1 MTLTPPRKRLLLP
14 AVSLLALTTG
24 ACGSRLHGR
33 YQDPRGNYVD
43 FSSSR
48 AAFTNIGA
56 GGGETE
62 ISYER
67 QGTRVTLHELD
78 GNPTLQLQKDGSLC
92 CGPGGVLTKQP

>member
-1 MTLTPPRKRLLLP
+1 MLRKTLMPA
-14 AVSLLALTTG
+14 AVSLLALG
-24 ACGSRLHGR
+24 AVACGSRLHGR
-33 YQDPRGNYVD
+33 YQDQRGNYVD
-43 FSSSR
+43 FRSSD

-56 GGGETE
+56 GGGESQ

-78 GNPTLQLQKDGSLC
+78 GNPALHLQDDGSLC